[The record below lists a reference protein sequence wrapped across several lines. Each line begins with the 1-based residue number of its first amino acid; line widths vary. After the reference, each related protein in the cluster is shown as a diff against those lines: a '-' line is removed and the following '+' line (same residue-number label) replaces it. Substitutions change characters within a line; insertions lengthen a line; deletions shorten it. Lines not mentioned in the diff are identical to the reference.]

1 MGTFVALGAGLLFAL
16 LSAGLG
22 WKVLKAAPWE
32 LTANGKAG
40 RLLASI
46 GVAFG
51 IFVAMGSYF
60 WVPKAFPPAGESA
73 VWLDD
78 LQVGF
83 ETSARTGKPLLVDG
97 GAVWCASC
105 ERLKRETLP
114 DPQVVRELGS
124 YVPVA
129 LDMDLPKNQ
138 YIWDQYQIKGLPWV
152 AVFAPGETQ
161 TPAWVIQDFE
171 AAPEFSARLEK
182 GLSGGDQDSLAGWL
196 ATQGLFVTL
205 LLVYLAGL
213 AASLTPCAYPSYF
226 LIFGFFAGSSAE
238 DKPKLSASLAMAST
252 IVLGMVLSYV
262 AAGLAAA
269 LGGGAVGS
277 LMSNP
282 WVMGAIALLFAAMGA
297 SSLGILPPMEFAALK
312 GLLQSKQK
320 ANYLWALVFGLV
332 MGLIVAPC
340 VGPILI
346 GILTYIA
353 STRDM
358 ALGVTLMA
366 TFALG
371 MGTLFFAMAL
381 FSQTI
386 RSKVRF
392 GAWNEAITLAFGILF
407 LVAALYYLKGILP
420 FEAMFGVFTI

>member
-1 MGTFVALGAGLLFAL
+1 MGTYIALGSGLLLAL

-32 LTANGKAG
+32 LTANGKVG
-40 RLLASI
+40 RMLASL
-46 GVAFG
+46 GVALG
-51 IFVAMGSYF
+51 VFVAMGAFF
-60 WVPKAFPPAGESA
+60 WVPKPVPEGGAK
-73 VWLDD
+73 VQWLDD
-78 LQVGF
+78 LPQGF
-83 ETSARTGKPLLVDG
+83 AESARTGKPLLVDG

-114 DPQVVRELGS
+114 DPQVEAQLTA

-138 YIWDQYQIKGLPWV
+138 PIWDQYKIKGLPWV

-161 TPAWVIQDFE
+161 TPSWVVQDFE
-171 AAPEFSARLEK
+171 EAPEFAARLEK
-182 GLSGGDQDSLAGWL
+182 GLEGGDADSLSAWL
-196 ATQGLFVTL
+196 ATQGLLVTL

-226 LIFGFFAGSSAE
+226 LIFGFFAGSNSE
-238 DKPKLSASLAMAST
+238 EKPKLSSSLAMAVT

-282 WVMGAIALLFAAMGA
+282 WVMGGIALLFGAMGA
-297 SSLGILPPMEFAALK
+297 SSLGILPPMEFSRLK
-312 GLLQSKQK
+312 GMLQSKQK

-353 STRDM
+353 STRDLV
-358 ALGVTLMA
+358 LGVTLMA
-366 TFALG
+366 TFAVG

-381 FSQTI
+381 FSQTL
-386 RSKVRF
+386 RSKVKF
-392 GAWNEAITLAFGILF
+392 GAWNETITLLFGILF
-407 LVAALYYLKGILP
+407 LVAALYYLRGILP
-420 FEAMFGVFTI
+420 FEAIFRIFAI